1 VARHGDTLV
10 FIEVKSRR
18 SARYGDPVEA
28 VTPAKQALVVR
39 GAVAWLQLLRKPGI
53 PVRFDVVE
61 VRFPASG
68 NPEINIV
75 ADAFVPPAD
84 IHI

>member
-18 SARYGDPVEA
+18 SGQFGAPVEA
-28 VTPAKQALVVR
+28 VTPGKQALIVR

-61 VRFPASG
+61 VRFPACG
-68 NPEINIV
+68 KPEINIIEN
-75 ADAFVPPAD
+75 AFAPPAEL
-84 IHI
+84 HI